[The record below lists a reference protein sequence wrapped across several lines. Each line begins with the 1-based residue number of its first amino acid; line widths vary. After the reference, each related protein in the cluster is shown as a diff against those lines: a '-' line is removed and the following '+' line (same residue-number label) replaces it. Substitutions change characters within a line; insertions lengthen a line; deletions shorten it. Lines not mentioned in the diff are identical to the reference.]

1 MARFTAERHETILR
15 NLEFTITSE
24 TEQNGI
30 WLVEAEKEL
39 PAGTCK
45 VAWGDNGTARVIKPN
60 GAVKWHYERS
70 DAQIRRAIIQT
81 IEAYH

>member
-1 MARFTAERHETILR
+1 MTRTAERHGKILE
-15 NLEFTITSE
+15 NLMFTITSM

-30 WLVEAEKEL
+30 WIVEAEKEL

-60 GAVKWHYERS
+60 GTVKWHYERS
-70 DAQIRRAIIQT
+70 DAQIRRAIFQT
-81 IEAYH
+81 IVAYH